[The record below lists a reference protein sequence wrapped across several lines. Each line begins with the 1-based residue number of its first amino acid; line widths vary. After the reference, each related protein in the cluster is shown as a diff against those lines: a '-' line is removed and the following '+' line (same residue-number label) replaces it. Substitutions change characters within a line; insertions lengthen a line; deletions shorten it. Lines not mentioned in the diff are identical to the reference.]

1 MNITT
6 GTIQSCEKVIIY
18 GPEGVGKSTLAS
30 KFPNPLAIDTEGST
44 KKLDMA
50 RLDRPTSWPMLM
62 DQIQHIKADHM
73 GYLTLIVDTADW
85 AELLCSQDVCNKNSK
100 AGIEDFGYGKGYQY
114 LAEEFAKLL
123 HLLEDVV
130 ESGMH
135 VVITAHAT
143 LRKFDQPDEMGSY
156 DRWSLKLQKKTAP
169 LLMEWADMVLFANY
183 KTYVINVD
191 GQGADKGKN
200 KAQGGKRVMYTSHH
214 PAWDA
219 KNRHGLPEELDMD
232 YASIAHLFSAIPTQ
246 VAAAPVQQTQPI
258 QANPQPQQQAP
269 AQTQPAEAN
278 FDAYVGIQPELAQLL
293 AANNVTEL
301 EIREVV
307 AAKGYYPME
316 TPVKNY
322 DDQFALGAL
331 VGAWDAVHSAIKTK
345 RGNK

>member
-1 MNITT
+1 MNVTT
-6 GTIQSCEKVIIY
+6 GTIQSCEKVVIY

-30 KFPNPLAIDTEGST
+30 KFPKPLAIDTEGST

-85 AELLCSQDVCNKNSK
+85 AELLCLQDICSRYQKT
-100 AGIEDFGYGKGYQY
+100 GIEDFGYGKGYQY
-114 LAEEFAKLL
+114 LAEEYAKML
-123 HLLEDVV
+123 HLLEDIV

-143 LRKFDQPDEMGSY
+143 LKKFEQPDEMGAY
-156 DRWSLKLQKKTAP
+156 DRWSLKLQKKTGP

-200 KAQGGKRVMYTSHH
+200 KAQGGKRVMYTAHH

-219 KNRHGLPEELDMD
+219 KNRHGLPDEIDMD
-232 YASIAHLFSAIPTQ
+232 YANIAHLFSATPIQQTAPAQVTQ
-246 VAAAPVQQTQPI
+246 AAPQT
-258 QANPQPQQQAP
+258 QPQQQAP
-269 AQTQPAEAN
+269 VETQPAEVS
-278 FDAYVGIQPELAQLL
+278 FDAYIGIQSDLAQLL

-301 EIREVV
+301 EIRTVV

-322 DDQFALGAL
+322 DDQFVLGAL
-331 VGAWDAVHSAIKTK
+331 VSAWDAVHSAIKDK